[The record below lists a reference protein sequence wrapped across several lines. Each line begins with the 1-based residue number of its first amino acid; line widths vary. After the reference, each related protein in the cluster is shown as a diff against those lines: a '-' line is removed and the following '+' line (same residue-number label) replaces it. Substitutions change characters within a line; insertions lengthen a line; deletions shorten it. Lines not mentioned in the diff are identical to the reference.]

1 MSIEFNCPSCEKSIR
16 APDTAG
22 GKYGKCPVCE
32 VKVYIPM
39 PPAAEDEE
47 IKLAPIDEDEERRE
61 RELIRE
67 SVRYAAAF
75 DKDPEK
81 LPPEGA
87 EGRGGAGGS
96 SRRPAE
102 HAPGEVIDVAEE
114 VEAFV
119 VAMRD
124 SRLPDAE
131 RVLARLKRTG
141 ARAKD
146 HVEGL
151 MLDPTPPPI
160 GNVPKPLLM
169 GFLKSLLG
177 RLG

>member
-22 GKYGKCPVCE
+22 GKYGKCPFCE

-39 PPAAEDEE
+39 PPSADEDE
-47 IKLAPIDEDEERRE
+47 IKIAPIDEEEERRE
-61 RELIRE
+61 RELMRE
-67 SVRYAAAF
+67 SVRYAATF
-75 DKDPEK
+75 DKESDK

-87 EGRGGAGGS
+87 EGRGGGGG
-96 SRRPAE
+96 RRQAE
-102 HAPGEVIDVAEE
+102 PAPGEVIDVAEE

-124 SRLPDAE
+124 SRLTDAD
-131 RVLARLKRTG
+131 RVLARLKRSGT
-141 ARAKD
+141 RAKD
-146 HVEGL
+146 YVEGL